1 MLFGSVRLLV
11 RGRRPRVAQKV
22 PRNLDSRPDRSRRP
36 TGGHHHHYS
45 DNWQHSTAAASS
57 IDPTAVPSGG
67 QTGYPT
73 CPANDDDDNRND
85 NRDFEQSESTADAPS
100 PTGRSQ
106 IADGHWQTCSAA
118 ACNGSWQPCRP
129 TAAAEAAASFPT
141 GATSLVRF
149 LNQFVIE
156 QCVVVVVV
164 FLLGSAQNEGS
175 SVAIGGSHTRSPSPA
190 AIAAQPWSTT
200 RDSAPHWTGP
210 AIRIGAD
217 SFQLDGIR
225 RRGPHETAQTSTIGG
240 VPAQP
245 VATVGGGRIP
255 AAAAKLQGIHQ
266 HVPETLKH
274 LLLGNLV
281 YTQSCI
287 T

>member
-45 DNWQHSTAAASS
+45 DNWQHSAAAASS

-73 CPANDDDDNRND
+73 CPADDDDNRND
-85 NRDFEQSESTADAPS
+85 NRDFKQSESAADAPS

-118 ACNGSWQPCRP
+118 ARNGSWQPCRP
-129 TAAAEAAASFPT
+129 IAAAEAAASFPT

-149 LNQFVIE
+149 LHQFVVE

-175 SVAIGGSHTRSPSPA
+175 SVAIGGRRTRSASPA
-190 AIAAQPWSTT
+190 AIAAQSWSTT
-200 RDSAPHWTGP
+200 RDSTPHWPRP

-225 RRGPHETAQTSTIGG
+225 RRGTYETAQTSTVGG
-240 VPAQP
+240 VPAEP
-245 VATVGGGRIP
+245 VATVGGGRVP

-266 HVPETLKH
+266 HVPETLRH
-274 LLLGNLV
+274 LLLVNLV
-281 YTQSCI
+281 YMQICI